1 MLHCRSTKMYW
12 SKRDYDV
19 EPDGYQIVVL
29 EKKNDISFM
38 PPLLIFIVSRVALW
52 QIFKSGS

>member
-1 MLHCRSTKMYW
+1 MYW
-12 SKRDYDV
+12 SKRDYV

-29 EKKNDISFM
+29 ERKKKISFM
-38 PPLLIFIVSRVALW
+38 PPPLIFIVSTVALW